1 MASTELIARSALAGT
16 VRLGRY
22 GARGDSAPGVV
33 LCERTGLAIAHVAA
47 RQDRIAEVL
56 DWLGAVGGAAPED
69 APRSVVGDRMVIV
82 GCAPGQWF
90 ALSDGVGRSS
100 AVARLSDALAG
111 IGSVID
117 HSAGKIVV
125 RVTGPRA
132 RDVLAKGCPIDLDA
146 RAFGP
151 GSAASTEIAHIGC
164 VIWQVDDQP
173 TFDLAFNRSVAKSF
187 WSWLAA
193 SAAAYGYEVVV

>member
-1 MASTELIARSALAGT
+1 VASTQLSARSALAGT

-22 GARGDSAPGVV
+22 GALSSGAPAVV
-33 LCERTGLAIAHVAA
+33 LSERTGLAIAHVAT
-47 RQDRIAEVL
+47 RKGKIAEVI
-56 DWLGAVGGAAPED
+56 DWLGGVGGASPEN
-69 APRSVVGDRMVIV
+69 APRSVIGDHMVIV

-90 ALSDGVGRSS
+90 ALSDGVGSSS
-100 AVARLSDALAG
+100 AVARLTDALAG
-111 IGSVID
+111 IASVID
-117 HSAGKIVV
+117 HSAGKVVV

-132 RDVLAKGCPIDLDA
+132 RDVLAKGCPIDLDP
-146 RAFGP
+146 RVFKP

-173 TFDLAFNRSVAKSF
+173 TFDLMVNRSVAKSF

-193 SAAAYGYEVVV
+193 SAAAYGYEVVA